1 LEEVGETSVFKISTT
16 EQQTLHKHK
25 ITKKREEE
33 NLKNFASVTLFLP
46 SAGKKTRAREQTTA
60 STTIAR

>member
-1 LEEVGETSVFKISTT
+1 LKEEKQDVFKISTT
-16 EQQTLHKHK
+16 NFTQTQNN
-25 ITKKREEE
+25 KKERRRKFKE
-33 NLKNFASVTLFLP
+33 FASVTLFLP